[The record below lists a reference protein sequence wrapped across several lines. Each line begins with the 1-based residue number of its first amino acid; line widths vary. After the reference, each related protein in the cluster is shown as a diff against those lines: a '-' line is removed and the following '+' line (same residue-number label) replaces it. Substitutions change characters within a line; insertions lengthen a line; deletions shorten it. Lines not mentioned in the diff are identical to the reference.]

1 VLVSFLQLLRPRRR
15 TDGFGPERPGVRRF
29 PAITAALAAAALA
42 VPAPVPGAPITVLVA
57 APVGEG
63 AQQTMPAALW
73 LRLVSEYVGP
83 AKIVA
88 DVESTMPDQER
99 CRAAHA
105 SYALLATF
113 DRAPR
118 LAGTAQ
124 DTDRAYA
131 VARLTLRDCATG
143 VVSPP
148 RIIRL
153 ESDPVA
159 ESDRTGDLA
168 AAERQWARPVQVA
181 LAHEPLALVK
191 AAPIVTH
198 AARVSRVRDGVVFLD
213 GAAGFVVS
221 QVVFDYAG
229 ADGQAHVPV
238 QLVVTE
244 VDHKYVATTILGRG
258 TPRTGDYVAASAP
271 TPTPSPTPTPT
282 PTPSET
288 PIPTPSETPSSTPS
302 PTPSETPSSAPSPM
316 PSPTPSETPSSTPS
330 ETPSSTPSETPSS
343 TPSETP
349 SSVPAATPSAAPRR

>member
-1 VLVSFLQLLRPRRR
+1 M
-15 TDGFGPERPGVRRF
+15 RRF

-42 VPAPVPGAPITVLVA
+42 APGPVRGAPITVLVA
-57 APVGEG
+57 VSVGEG
-63 AQQTMPAALW
+63 AQQAMPAALW

-105 SYALLATF
+105 AYALLATF

-118 LAGTAQ
+118 LPGTAQ

-148 RIIRL
+148 RIVRL

-181 LAHEPLALVK
+181 LARDPLGLVK
-191 AAPIVTH
+191 VAPVVAP
-198 AARVSRVRDGVVFLD
+198 AARVSRIRDGVVFLE
-213 GAAGFVVS
+213 GATGLIVR

-229 ADGQAHVPV
+229 ADGQAHFPV
-238 QLVVTE
+238 ELVVTE
-244 VDHKYVATTILGRG
+244 VDHKYVTATVLGRG
-258 TPRTGDYVAASAP
+258 TPHPGDFVSASAP
-271 TPTPSPTPTPT
+271 TPAPSPTPTP
-282 PTPSET
+282 SE
-288 PIPTPSETPSSTPS
+288 
-302 PTPSETPSSAPSPM
+302 APS
-316 PSPTPSETPSSTPS
+316 
-330 ETPSSTPSETPSS
+330 
-343 TPSETP
+343 
-349 SSVPAATPSAAPRR
+349 PAATPNPTPAPTGASAGPLR